1 MPRFVSPS
9 FANLT
14 VLSSSLTYS
23 HVYLPQAFM
32 LKRVSEEPIS
42 HAASIMA
49 DILENAENSGT
60 ISASQKSALLQ
71 EIASRLL

>member
-1 MPRFVSPS
+1 
-9 FANLT
+9 
-14 VLSSSLTYS
+14 
-23 HVYLPQAFM
+23 M